1 MQSINTTDAFKST
14 IESDKPVI
22 VKFEAGWCPDCK
34 SMDMWIDQSS
44 KNIMTMIGILL
55 TVMNSKM

>member
-22 VKFEAGWCPDCK
+22 VKFEAVGVLIVNLWTCGL
-34 SMDMWIDQSS
+34 IQSS
-44 KNIMTMIGILL
+44 KNITTMIGILL

>member
-34 SMDMWIDQSS
+34 SMDMWIDPS
-44 KNIMTMIGILL
+44 KNMTMIGILL

>member
-22 VKFEAGWCPDCK
+22 VKFKRLVGVLIVNLWTCGLINRRK
-34 SMDMWIDQSS
+34 I
-44 KNIMTMIGILL
+44 
-55 TVMNSKM
+55 